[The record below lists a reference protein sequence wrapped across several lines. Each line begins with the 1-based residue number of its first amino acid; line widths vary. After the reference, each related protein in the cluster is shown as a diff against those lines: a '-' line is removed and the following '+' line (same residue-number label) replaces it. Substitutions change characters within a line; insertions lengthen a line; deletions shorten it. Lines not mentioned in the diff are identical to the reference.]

1 MNFSWYL
8 TTQIRQS
15 IGTRV
20 EVATDT
26 SLLEG
31 VLVNL
36 ENDVIEIQETLIGY
50 ERETRS
56 VFIALSSVNFIRA
69 QLQS

>member
-1 MNFSWYL
+1 MDFSWYL

-15 IGTRV
+15 IGKRV

-56 VFIALSSVNFIRA
+56 VFIALSSVNFIRT

>member
-1 MNFSWYL
+1 MMDFSWYL

-15 IGTRV
+15 FGMRV
-20 EVATDT
+20 EIATDT
-26 SLLEG
+26 SLQEG

-56 VFIALSSVNFIRA
+56 VFIALSSVNFIRV
-69 QLQS
+69 QP

>member
-1 MNFSWYL
+1 MDFSWYL

-15 IGTRV
+15 IGKRV

>member
-1 MNFSWYL
+1 MDFSWYL

-56 VFIALSSVNFIRA
+56 VFIALSSVNFIRT